1 MAIDWDALDN
11 IEMAQR
17 HIHAAVFS
25 GLSKIYVPGEGDI
38 PRAIVIGEAPGA
50 HEEMQCR
57 PFVGPAGQVL
67 RQLMELANL
76 GTGVASG
83 PDGTEGNCWLTNT
96 IKFRPPGNRKPTD
109 EEVRA
114 ARPYLR
120 EEWIAVGKPRVVVLV
135 GGVALY
141 AITGKPQSILRAAG
155 KMHKATSST
164 DGKPLYVWP
173 MVHPS
178 FAMRNPVVQS
188 VIEDDWERLGE
199 WLAENTH

>member
-17 HIHAAVFS
+17 HIHASVFS
-25 GLSKIYVPGEGDI
+25 GLSKVYVPGEGDS

-67 RQLMELANL
+67 RQLMR
-76 GTGVASG
+76 VADLYASSSDSMG
-83 PDGTEGNCWLTNT
+83 GIEGINCWLTNT

-120 EEWIAVGKPRVVVLV
+120 EEWIAVGSPRVVVLV

-178 FAMRNPVVQS
+178 FAMRNPGVQG
-188 VIEDDWERLGE
+188 VIEDDWERLGN
-199 WLAENTH
+199 WLAQNP